1 MDMDISVIQDTAYK
15 QDQFISELMPGNA
28 YSHHNNIMVARQGL
42 IERLRYIRERGKIAI
57 DCDPLPIGIDVV
69 MQLYNDSGQQFA
81 KSNTGG
87 FLFKLPNKRFL
98 GLIKS
103 SSESEN
109 GEWYLWIE
117 TFERNGIKDKQRYH
131 IIGKVSHVHQ
141 LQNLFFAITGEN
153 LSLIE

>member
-1 MDMDISVIQDTAYK
+1 MDMAISVIQDTADK
-15 QDQFISELMPGNA
+15 QDRFISELMPGNV
-28 YSHHNNIMVARQGL
+28 YSTFGISTVADVAM
-42 IERLRYIRERGKIAI
+42 IKRLQDIRERGKVVI
-57 DCDPLPIGIDVV
+57 DCAPLPIGIDVV

-81 KSNTGG
+81 ESNTGG

-109 GEWYLWIE
+109 GEWYLGIE
-117 TFERNGIKDKQRYH
+117 TFDRNGITDKQTYH
-131 IIGKVSHVHQ
+131 IGKVSHVHQ
-141 LQNLFFAITGEN
+141 LQNLFFAVTGEK